1 MSAIR
6 PRLIAIL
13 AGFLLARLA
22 TWGLVEVTPETSAE
36 LERWLDHSFEL
47 LMLVGYAVIHP
58 WIQKR
63 LNPTGAMTTDAA
75 RQLEKLAAGAGSPA
89 AQPSRTLTSQITR

>member
-36 LERWLDHSFEL
+36 MERWLDHTFEL

-63 LNPTGAMTTDAA
+63 INPTGAMTAESAQALEALSKAA
-75 RQLEKLAAGAGSPA
+75 RP
-89 AQPSRTLTSQITR
+89 